1 MVIDVHPNFHFSI
14 DDVFKSLI
22 DASHPMIEFLDEID
36 YPVDLYCFYQEED
49 LRRDNKLPVTYHA
62 PINLSHVSNNYF
74 KDNSYIKF
82 GVHGLDKNTPPHSQ
96 SPDEQK
102 KTFDKIYSEFDRLG
116 FPYSKQ
122 VRLHEFSESY
132 ELANYFNVKGVDRL
146 FTTDKDALL
155 WRIPD
160 HFKLMMNRHGYCDYN
175 GIKFV
180 QTNIRLEN
188 LIGESEDKI
197 KSMLDN
203 IYATKEYPNIMTH
216 EYELYRPDVREVGKF
231 VIKYLNDME
240 KLV

>member
-14 DDVFKSLI
+14 DDVFESLI
-22 DASHPMIEFLDEID
+22 DVSHPMIKFLDEID
-36 YPVDLYCFYQEED
+36 YPVDLYCFYQ
-49 LRRDNKLPVTYHA
+49 NKQKT
-62 PINLSHVSNNYF
+62 LSDVSDDCLNYF
-74 KDNSYIKF
+74 KDTSCKIKF
-82 GVHGLDKNTPPHSQ
+82 GVHGLDNDTPPYSQ
-96 SPDEQK
+96 SSSEQIEV
-102 KTFDKIYSEFDRLG
+102 FNKIYLEFDRLG

-122 VRLHEFSESY
+122 VRLHNFSESY

-175 GIKFV
+175 GIRFV

-188 LIGESEDKI
+188 LIDESEDKI
-197 KSMLDN
+197 KSMLHN
-203 IYATKEYPNIMTH
+203 ILATKEYPNIMTH
-216 EYELYRPDVREVGKF
+216 EYELYRLEVREMGKF